1 MKTLKQ
7 FAADHFTGGIKTN
20 TGNAAKQTAATV
32 LDNAARAAKHGGT
45 RPDNSAIC
53 AARILRKGGYI
64 GHGHGVL
71 TAWMHL

>member
-7 FAADHFTGGIKTN
+7 FAADNFNGGIKTN
-20 TGNAAKQTAATV
+20 TGNAAKQTAANV
-32 LDNAARAAKHGGT
+32 LDDAARAAKHGVS
-45 RPDNSAIC
+45 RPDQIAIS

-64 GHGHGVL
+64 GQGHGVL